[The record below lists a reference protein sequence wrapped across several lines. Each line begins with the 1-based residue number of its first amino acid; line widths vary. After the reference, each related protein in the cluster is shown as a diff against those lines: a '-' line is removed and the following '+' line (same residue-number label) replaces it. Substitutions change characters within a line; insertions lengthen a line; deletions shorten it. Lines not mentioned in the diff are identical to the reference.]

1 MKQRITRYPY
11 FHYSIWLLIVA
22 FTCSW
27 ASAQS
32 APEPNREQLLN
43 GLKVLY
49 LERPG
54 EANVLLKLR
63 IKSGAAFDLAGK
75 SGTMALLGDA
85 LFPDPET
92 REYVTE
98 QLGGKLSVST
108 GYDGIDITI
117 SGPASE
123 FERLVGLLRGAVV
136 TPQLTTENV
145 AKVREARVK
154 QLSASPPTIAEAA
167 DRAIAARLFGSFP
180 YGQPAAGT
188 PETVVKVDRADLLL
202 ARERFLN
209 ADNATLVVIGGVA
222 KLRVMR
228 TLRQLIGPWQKSD
241 RTVPSTFRQPAAP
254 DARVLLLNQANGTK
268 AEIRLAV
275 RGLARSDRD
284 ADAAAL
290 LAQIVRARW
299 QTAVPDLSSTFVR
312 HEAHALP
319 GMFVLGASVPTA
331 STANAIAATQKMLL
345 TLTQTGPTPDEFDRA
360 RGALLTEM
368 SGNSQADLIANV
380 WLEADTFRLPT
391 SEDQARSIRN
401 LTVADLQR
409 VAGRLFK
416 DASIATVVIG
426 DSEQLKT
433 SFAGTAELR
442 SEKPLIRNTVD
453 PVIPTKK
460 P

>member
-1 MKQRITRYPY
+1 MKQRITRQPY
-11 FHYSIWLLIVA
+11 FHYSICLLIVA
-22 FTCSW
+22 FACSR

-63 IKSGAAFDLAGK
+63 IHSGAAFDLAGK

-136 TPQLTTENV
+136 TTQLTTENV
-145 AKVREARVK
+145 TKVREARVK
-154 QLSASPPTIAEAA
+154 QLSASPGTIADAA

-188 PETVVKVDRADLLL
+188 PETVAKIDRADLLL

-241 RTVPSTFRQPAAP
+241 RTVPSTFRQPMPP
-254 DARVLLLNQANGTK
+254 DARVLLLNQTNGTK

-299 QTAVPDLSSTFVR
+299 QAGVPDLSSTFVR
-312 HEAHALP
+312 HEAHGLP

-331 STANAIAATQKMLL
+331 SAANAIAAGQKMLL

-360 RGALLTEM
+360 RGALLSEM
-368 SGNSQADLIANV
+368 SGNSQSELIANL

-401 LTVADLQR
+401 LTLADLQR

-442 SEKPLIRNTVD
+442 PEKPAIRNTAD

>member
-1 MKQRITRYPY
+1 
-11 FHYSIWLLIVA
+11 
-22 FTCSW
+22 
-27 ASAQS
+27 
-32 APEPNREQLLN
+32 
-43 GLKVLY
+43 
-49 LERPG
+49 
-54 EANVLLKLR
+54 
-63 IKSGAAFDLAGK
+63 
-75 SGTMALLGDA
+75 
-85 LFPDPET
+85 
-92 REYVTE
+92 
-98 QLGGKLSVST
+98 
-108 GYDGIDITI
+108 
-117 SGPASE
+117 
-123 FERLVGLLRGAVV
+123 
-136 TPQLTTENV
+136 
-145 AKVREARVK
+145 
-154 QLSASPPTIAEAA
+154 
-167 DRAIAARLFGSFP
+167 
-180 YGQPAAGT
+180 
-188 PETVVKVDRADLLL
+188 
-202 ARERFLN
+202 
-209 ADNATLVVIGGVA
+209 
-222 KLRVMR
+222 MR

-299 QTAVPDLSSTFVR
+299 QAAVPDLSSTFVR

-345 TLTQTGPTPDEFDRA
+345 TLTQTGPTADEFDRA

-368 SGNSQADLIANV
+368 SGNSQSELIANV
-380 WLEADTFRLPT
+380 WLEADTFRLLT
-391 SEDQARSIRN
+391 SADQARSIRN